1 MNVNVSNETHVTYEK
16 LLILIHPLSVHTDK
30 LLGLFFSYV
39 ASTSHRYF
47 DTKKKTV
54 VNNILKTNSW
64 QAQKKVYKR
73 VFG

>member
-30 LLGLFFSYV
+30 LLSLFFSYV
-39 ASTSHRYF
+39 AATSHRYF

-54 VNNILKTNSW
+54 VNNILKTNS
-64 QAQKKVYKR
+64 
-73 VFG
+73 